1 MRKTCFFAFC
11 KFCKLAYLMGG
22 CVSLRSD
29 ITHFVLMIHA
39 LLTQILKYCL
49 CAIFVCVLSVC
60 AIFAFFFL
68 WSIRQKQGCTSFAS
82 LAAWLWETG
91 EWMRKWRG
99 NGERMRK
106 WREIHFLHFLLFSL
120 FPPSLSIS
128 FTKNCLT
135 LMQDVKYGTFV
146 ANVTK
151 NLTYYALWEINL
163 RSTSQRESSA
173 GCEGLHSITFY
184 QNDVLCI
191 ARLKWKLENNSQ
203 VPPPAGG
210 HPSPPIESPPK

>member
-1 MRKTCFFAFC
+1 MLFLGLAVLIFCPWMRKPCFYAFC

-60 AIFAFFFL
+60 AIFAFFLL

-99 NGERMRK
+99 NWERMR
-106 WREIHFLHFLLFSL
+106 REIHSLHSLIFSV
-120 FPPSLSIS
+120 FPPFLSIS
-128 FTKNCLT
+128 YMKDCLI
-135 LMQDVKYGTFV
+135 LLRNVKYGTFV
-146 ANVTK
+146 ENVTK
-151 NLTYYALWEINL
+151 NLT
-163 RSTSQRESSA
+163 
-173 GCEGLHSITFY
+173 
-184 QNDVLCI
+184 
-191 ARLKWKLENNSQ
+191 
-203 VPPPAGG
+203 
-210 HPSPPIESPPK
+210 